1 MSEGRDESEA
11 GAGQG
16 TKGLTGSGRALDF
29 IKSKGGSHW
38 SMQRTKD
45 LDFGFKRFTPA
56 FWRVGEERTV
66 RRPGHVCT

>member
-1 MSEGRDESEA
+1 MSQKQGRAKALRASQAPE
-11 GAGQG
+11 
-16 TKGLTGSGRALDF
+16 RALDF

-45 LDFGFKRFTPA
+45 LDFDFKRFTLA